1 MITAMATIILLLV
14 AGLIAVNIYYVGR
27 VIRGDG
33 YGNHAPWHR
42 PPASHYR
49 DPDPRYS

>member
-1 MITAMATIILLLV
+1 MTTLLLLLLAVLIV
-14 AGLIAVNIYYVGR
+14 ANAYYVGR

-33 YGNHAPWHR
+33 YGDHAPWHR
-42 PPASHYR
+42 PPTSHFR